1 MEEVTAYGAEDA
13 AVARQSRELFR
24 SERQDYIRSLNHEFK
39 ATLGEDLKGVRAPRL
54 RLASLELPNRGWAP
68 SMRRSASPPPNR
80 RGPCRKAFDL
90 GAGRYFPVSNRDSVF
105 SRRTWMFGPALIFFF
120 TLPEYTPGLRASQA

>member
-1 MEEVTAYGAEDA
+1 MATRKLTGFLATALLVLGFHGQSASAMEEVTAYGAEDA

-54 RLASLELPNRGWAP
+54 RLASLELPNRG
-68 SMRRSASPPPNR
+68 
-80 RGPCRKAFDL
+80 
-90 GAGRYFPVSNRDSVF
+90 
-105 SRRTWMFGPALIFFF
+105 
-120 TLPEYTPGLRASQA
+120 